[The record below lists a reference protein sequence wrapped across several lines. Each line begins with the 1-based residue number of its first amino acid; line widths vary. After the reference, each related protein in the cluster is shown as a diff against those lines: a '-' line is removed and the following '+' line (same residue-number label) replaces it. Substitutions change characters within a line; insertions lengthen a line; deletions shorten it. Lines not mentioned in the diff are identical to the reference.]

1 MSDND
6 KSKALVDEIK
16 EAPAPEQIKASA
28 PVVVSEPSKEEFVTV
43 PASANPAPVVDKTA
57 ADRIKA
63 EEKAARK
70 AEKEQ
75 ARKQAKIDKKAQQ
88 AAAFQAK
95 VEQCPR
101 DFRPVGTGLFF
112 WSMLLCSIPVLG
124 LLFTIIFSLIPINK
138 NFKHFARAIL
148 AWYVIGLIVFLVFA
162 IIVTFG
168 MGQSI
173 SDFIWPFEQFF
184 SQIARAF
191 GF

>member
-16 EAPAPEQIKASA
+16 EAPAPEQINASA

-43 PASANPAPVVDKTA
+43 PASSNPAPVVDKTA

-75 ARKQAKIDKKAQQ
+75 ARKQAKIDKKVKQ

-148 AWYVIGLIVFLVFA
+148 AWNVIGLIVFLVFA

>member
-1 MSDND
+1 MSEND
-6 KSKALVDEIK
+6 KSKALLDEIK
-16 EAPAPEQIKASA
+16 EAPAPEQIKAATPVAA
-28 PVVVSEPSKEEFVTV
+28 PEPVKEEFVTV
-43 PASANPAPVVDKTA
+43 PANTNPAPVVDKTA

-75 ARKQAKIDKKAQQ
+75 ARKQAKIEKKAKQ

-101 DFRPVGTGLFF
+101 DYRPVGTGLFF

-124 LLFTIIFSLIPINK
+124 ILFTLIFSLIPINK

-148 AWYVIGLIVFLVFA
+148 AWYVIGLIIFLVFA